1 MTSVTSFLRQIE
13 ASSARTGSKI
23 VLALD
28 VGFTPSEDSIFT
40 SCKRIL
46 DLTANFVCAV
56 KLNFHVILPLSLT
69 RLTELNSLIS
79 HHGLC
84 SIADI
89 KLNDIDN
96 TNRVTTEYLWN
107 CGFSAVIANP
117 FVGYEGALDVVFKHA
132 SELGKGVITL
142 AYMSHKGA
150 NETFGLELA
159 GGKSISDLFIE
170 RANAWGSDGVIL
182 GSTRP
187 ARIQEA
193 RRKLHSGIKIF
204 SPGSGAQG
212 GDALEAL
219 EAGADYLI
227 FGRSIVAAED
237 PKKAAELTYQSL
249 SNSAGRERS

>member
-1 MTSVTSFLRQIE
+1 MRQIE
-13 ASSARTGSKI
+13 ARSATTDSRI

-28 VGFTPSEDSIFT
+28 IDFTPSEDSIFA

-46 DLTANFVCAV
+46 DLTANYVCAV

-79 HHGLC
+79 SYGLC

-96 TNRVTTEYLWN
+96 TNRVATEYLWN
-107 CGFSAVIANP
+107 SGFSAVIANP
-117 FVGYEGALDVVFKHA
+117 FVGYEGALDIVFKRA
-132 SELGKGVITL
+132 RELGKGVVTL
-142 AYMSHKGA
+142 AYMSHRGA
-150 NETFGLELA
+150 NETFGLELPS
-159 GGKSISDLFIE
+159 GKTISDVFIE

-187 ARIQEA
+187 ERIQVA
-193 RRKLHSGIKIF
+193 RRKLHSEIKIF

-212 GDALEAL
+212 GDAMKAL

-227 FGRSIVAAED
+227 FGRTIVASED
-237 PKKAAELTYQSL
+237 PKKAAELTYRSL
-249 SNSAGRERS
+249 SVAAKGRS